1 MTEFSPFFF
10 IRFRCL
16 KYPGK
21 IYKIIYNNI
30 FRCLLK
36 ALKQAETDTE
46 VNGETVKEN
55 QATRRLKIYFNCM
68 QDTLSK

>member
-1 MTEFSPFFF
+1 MTESSTFF

-21 IYKIIYNNI
+21 IYKIIYNNL

-36 ALKQAETDTE
+36 ALKQAETDVDE
-46 VNGETVKEN
+46 ETVKEN
-55 QATRRLKIYFNCM
+55 EAMNRLKIYLNCM